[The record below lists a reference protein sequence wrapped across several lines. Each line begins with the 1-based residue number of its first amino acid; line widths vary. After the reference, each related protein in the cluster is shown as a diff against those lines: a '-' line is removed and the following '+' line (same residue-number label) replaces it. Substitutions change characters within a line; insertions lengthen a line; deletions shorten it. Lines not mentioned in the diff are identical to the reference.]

1 MADKHMQSPRVVVV
15 GTTSDYIEL
24 IRRRYPHRAL
34 FLTDPAE
41 RIKAREETPGPAEEI
56 LCDFTDD
63 GQVLR
68 VLKDHLRRYGLAVDG
83 VACFDC
89 EYLGFAAYLANRLGL
104 PFPSPSA
111 VALSRNKFLSK
122 EAWKSAEVVCP
133 EAAVV
138 RNRSELYKFVDRV
151 GKPVILKPLTGS
163 GGELVFRCADH
174 TDCLQAYDTMLNRL
188 TKAGENRLYL
198 QDPVAPGDLDPLQDV
213 VLEEFIPGQEYSCDF
228 FLENGRL
235 EVIRTAKKIPTEGAQ
250 VGTTTAAY
258 VLPAELPAEIP
269 PTVFLDQLHR
279 AATALGLDRALCM
292 VDFIV
297 WQGKAYLLELTPRP
311 GGDCLPWLI
320 QQSCGLDMIGLALDM
335 AQGRKLSMVPW
346 QTWKTLVGLR
356 LFAQQAGTVKEIDE
370 GDLRQDPR
378 VQEVFIKRRPGH
390 RVILPPNDYDS
401 RLFGHVIFRPGV
413 STSLETEC
421 AELANKLKV
430 VMEIEG

>member
-1 MADKHMQSPRVVVV
+1 MHSPRVVVV

-41 RIKAREETPGPAEEI
+41 RMKAREETPGPGEEI
-56 LCDFTDD
+56 LCHFTNDAE
-63 GQVLR
+63 VLR
-68 VLKDHLRRYGLAVDG
+68 VLKDHLHRYDLAVDG

-89 EYLGFAAYLANRLGL
+89 EYLGSAAYLASQLGL

-111 VALSRNKFLSK
+111 VAQSRNKFLSK
-122 EAWKSAEVVCP
+122 QAWKRAEVVCP

-138 RNRSELYKFVDRV
+138 RNRSELYEFVDRV

-174 TDCLQAYDTMLNRL
+174 TDCLQAYDTMINSLSE
-188 TKAGENRLYL
+188 AGENRLYV
-198 QDPVAPGDLDPLQDV
+198 QDASAPGDLDPIQDV

-235 EVIRTAKKIPTEGAQ
+235 EIIRTAKKIPTAGAQ

-258 VLPAELPAEIP
+258 IVPAELPAEIP
-269 PTVFLDQLHR
+269 FPLFQDQLHR

-320 QQSCGLDMIGLALDM
+320 QKSCGLDMIGLALDM
-335 AQGRKLSMVPW
+335 AQGRNISPLPRQSW
-346 QTWKTLVGLR
+346 ETLVGLR
-356 LFAQQAGTVKEIDE
+356 LFAQHGGTVKEIDQ

-378 VQEVFIKRRPGH
+378 VQEVFIKRNPGH

-401 RLFGHVIFRPGV
+401 RLLGHVIFRPTA
-413 STSLETEC
+413 SKSLEAEC
-421 AELANKLKV
+421 VELASKLKV
-430 VMEIEG
+430 VMEFEG

>member
-1 MADKHMQSPRVVVV
+1 MVVV

-41 RIKAREETPGPAEEI
+41 RAKASEKTPEPAEEI

-63 GQVLR
+63 AKVLR

-89 EYLGFAAYLANRLGL
+89 EYLGSAAVLANRLGL

-111 VALSRNKFLSK
+111 VAQSRNKFLSK
-122 EAWKSAEVVCP
+122 QAWKRAGVACP

-138 RNRSELYKFVDRV
+138 RNRAELCKFIDQV

-163 GGELVFRCADH
+163 GGELIFRCADH
-174 TDCLQAYDTMLNRL
+174 TDCLQAYDTMINHLS
-188 TKAGENRLYL
+188 KARENRLYF
-198 QDPVAPGDLDPLQDV
+198 QDPVAPGDLDPIEDV

-228 FLENGRL
+228 FLENGHL
-235 EVIRTAKKIPTEGAQ
+235 EIIRTAKKIPTEEAE

-258 VLPAELPAEIP
+258 IIPAELPAEIP
-269 PTVFLDQLHR
+269 AAVFLDQLHR
-279 AATALGLDRALCM
+279 AATALCLDRALCM

-335 AQGRKLSMVPW
+335 AQGRKLSMVPGQRW
-346 QTWKTLVGLR
+346 ETLVGLR
-356 LFAQQAGTVKEIDE
+356 LFAKHGGTVKEIDE
-370 GDLRQDPR
+370 GDLRRDRR

-390 RVILPPNDYDS
+390 RVVLPPNDYDS
-401 RLFGHVIFRPGV
+401 RLFGHVIFRPTI
-413 STSLETEC
+413 STSLVTEC
-421 AELANKLKV
+421 VELASKLRV
-430 VMEIEG
+430 EMEIEG

>member
-1 MADKHMQSPRVVVV
+1 MHSPRVVVV

-34 FLTDPAE
+34 FLTAPAE
-41 RIKAREETPGPAEEI
+41 RARACEETPGPAEEI
-56 LCDFTDD
+56 LCDFSDNEE
-63 GQVLR
+63 VLKL
-68 VLKDHLRRYGLAVDG
+68 LKDHLGRYSLAVDG
-83 VACFDC
+83 VTCFDC
-89 EYLGFAAYLANRLGL
+89 EYLGSAAVLANRLGL

-111 VALSRNKFLSK
+111 VAQSRNKFLSK
-122 EAWKSAEVVCP
+122 QVWKRAEVACP

-138 RNRSELYKFVDRV
+138 RSRSELRKFVDRV

-163 GGELVFRCADH
+163 GGELVFRCAGH

-188 TKAGENRLYL
+188 TQAGENRLYL
-198 QDPVAPGDLDPLQDV
+198 KDPEASKDLDPLHHV

-235 EVIRTAKKIPTEGAQ
+235 QVIRTAKKIPTAGAQ

-258 VLPAELPAEIP
+258 VVPAELPEEIP
-269 PTVFLDQLHR
+269 SPVFLDQLHR

-335 AQGRKLSMVPW
+335 AQGRNISTLPGQS
-346 QTWKTLVGLR
+346 WKTLVGLR
-356 LFAQQAGTVKEIDE
+356 LFADHGGTVKEIDE
-370 GDLRQDPR
+370 GDLRRDPR
-378 VQEVFIKRRPGH
+378 VQEILIKRKPGH
-390 RVILPPNDYDS
+390 RVVFPPHDYDS
-401 RLFGHVIFRPGV
+401 RLFGHVIFRPTP

-421 AELANKLKV
+421 AELASKLKV

>member
-1 MADKHMQSPRVVVV
+1 MHSPRVVVV

-34 FLTDPAE
+34 FLTDAAE
-41 RIKAREETPGPAEEI
+41 RARASEETPGPAEEI
-56 LCDFTDD
+56 LCDFTNGPD
-63 GQVLR
+63 VLR
-68 VLKDHLRRYGLAVDG
+68 VLKDHLRRSRLAVDG

-89 EYLGFAAYLANRLGL
+89 EYLGSAAVIANHLGL

-111 VALSRNKFLSK
+111 VAQSRNKFLSK
-122 EAWKSAEVVCP
+122 QAWKRADVACP
-133 EAAVV
+133 AAAVV
-138 RNRSELYKFVDRV
+138 RNRAELCTLVDRV

-163 GGELVFRCADH
+163 GGELVFCCADH
-174 TDCLQAYDTMLNRL
+174 TDCLQAYDILINRL
-188 TKAGENRLYL
+188 SEAGENRLYL
-198 QDPVAPGDLDPLQDV
+198 KDPVASEDLDPIQDV

-235 EVIRTAKKIPTEGAQ
+235 EVIRTAKKIPTAGTQ

-258 VLPAELPAEIP
+258 VVPAQLPAEIP
-269 PTVFLDQLHR
+269 SPVFLNQLHR

-335 AQGRKLSMVPW
+335 AQGRNISALLR
-346 QTWKTLVGLR
+346 QRWKNLIGLR
-356 LFAQQAGTVKEIDE
+356 LFAPHGGTVKEIDE
-370 GDLRQDPR
+370 GDLRLDPR
-378 VQEVFIKRRPGH
+378 VQEVYIKRRPGH
-390 RVILPPNDYDS
+390 RVVLPPNDYDS
-401 RLFGHVIFRPGV
+401 RLLGHVIFGPTA
-413 STSLETEC
+413 STSLEAQC
-421 AELANKLKV
+421 SELASKLKV

>member
-1 MADKHMQSPRVVVV
+1 ID
-15 GTTSDYIEL
+15 L

-41 RIKAREETPGPAEEI
+41 RTKACEETPGAGEEI
-56 LCDFTDD
+56 LCHFTNDAE
-63 GQVLR
+63 VLR
-68 VLKDHLRRYGLAVDG
+68 VLKDHLHRYGLAVDG

-89 EYLGFAAYLANRLGL
+89 EYLGSAAYLASQLGL

-111 VALSRNKFLSK
+111 VAQSRNKFLSK
-122 EAWKSAEVVCP
+122 EAWKRAEVICP

-138 RNRSELYKFVDRV
+138 RNRSELYDFVDRV

-163 GGELVFRCADH
+163 GGELVFRCGDH
-174 TDCLQAYDTMLNRL
+174 TDCLQAYDIMINRL
-188 TKAGENRLYL
+188 REAGENRLYL
-198 QDPVAPGDLDPLQDV
+198 QDPLAPGDLDPIQDV

-235 EVIRTAKKIPTEGAQ
+235 EVIRTAKKIPTAEAQ

-258 VLPAELPAEIP
+258 IVPAELPAEIC
-269 PTVFLDQLHR
+269 FSLLQDQLRR

-297 WQGKAYLLELTPRP
+297 WQGKTYLLELTPRP

-320 QQSCGLDMIGLALDM
+320 QKSCGLDMIGLALDM
-335 AQGRKLSMVPW
+335 AQGRNISTLPRQS
-346 QTWKTLVGLR
+346 WKTLVGLR
-356 LFAQQAGTVKEIDE
+356 LFAQHGGIVREIDE
-370 GDLRQDPR
+370 GDLRRDPR
-378 VQEVFIKRRPGH
+378 VQEIFIKRKPGH

-401 RLFGHVIFRPGV
+401 RLLGHVIFRPRA
-413 STSLETEC
+413 SNSLEAEC
-421 AELANKLKV
+421 TELAGKLKV
-430 VMEIEG
+430 VMELEG